1 MRNNPLVVV
10 LVIFFASAVVAEEAP
25 TTIGV
30 LTCTLADGAIDGGRK
45 ITCGFR
51 PTGTATD
58 EKYEGTLQGL
68 GQWAAGKQVLVWSVV
83 GPANKKPSPGFLA
96 QRYSR
101 AKLAGHPPSWVGQSN
116 SAIVLLF
123 ETHADAEFG
132 NAITELELKLSGTS
146 A

>member
-1 MRNNPLVVV
+1 MRYSQLVFV
-10 LVIFFASAVVAEEAP
+10 LGIFLASAGVAEEAP

-30 LTCTLADGAIDGGRK
+30 LTCTLVDGTIEGGRK

-51 PTGTATD
+51 PTGIATD

-68 GQWAAGKQVLVWSVV
+68 GQWAAGKQVLVWSVI
-83 GPANKKPSPGFLA
+83 GPANKKPSLGFLA

-101 AKLAGHPPSWVGQSN
+101 VKLAGHPPSWVGQTSP
-116 SAIVLLF
+116 IVPLF
-123 ETHADAEFG
+123 ETHTDAELG
-132 NAITELELKLSGTS
+132 NAITEIELKLSGTS